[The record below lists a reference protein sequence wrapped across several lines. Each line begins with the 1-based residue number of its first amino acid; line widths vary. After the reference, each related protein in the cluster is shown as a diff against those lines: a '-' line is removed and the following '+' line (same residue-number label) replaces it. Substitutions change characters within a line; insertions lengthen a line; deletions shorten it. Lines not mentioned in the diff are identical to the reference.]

1 MKAVI
6 LLAGQGRRIQKEYGG
21 LHKAMI
27 PLHGRP
33 LLYYLIGNLI
43 QAGIEEIIPVVG
55 YRGEELLELIDKT
68 VREEKQQ
75 ITVTPAWN
83 HEYDTTNNL
92 YSLVQAAPL
101 LEQEEFILVN
111 GDMVFDYRL
120 VVNLL
125 KVQEA
130 AIIVDN
136 GSYQEQLDSPR
147 VLIRDGRIL
156 DLGRHMRIEEANGY
170 AAGIYRFSKELSK
183 VFFPLSRTLLEKN
196 ANLGFHD
203 PLCSLFDKI
212 KIIASDTKNYLWM
225 DVDEKADV
233 EKAEGYLKLMGRV

>member
-6 LLAGQGRRIQKEYGG
+6 LLAGQGRRIQKEYAG

-27 PLHGRP
+27 PLHGSP

-43 QAGIEEIIPVVG
+43 KAGIEEIIPVVG
-55 YRGEELLELIDKT
+55 YRGEELLELIHKT
-68 VREEKQQ
+68 VQGEKRE

-101 LEQEEFILVN
+101 LEQEEFILLN

-120 VVNLL
+120 ILNLFE
-125 KVQEA
+125 VHDA
-130 AIIVDN
+130 AIAVDN
-136 GSYQEQLDSPR
+136 GSYEEQLDSPR

-183 VFFPLSRTLLEKN
+183 SFFPLSRRLLQEN
-196 ANLGFHD
+196 VNLGFHD

-212 KIIASDTKNYLWM
+212 KIIPSYTQSNLWM